1 MNGFDNDAQFQR
13 VWTYDGRVRSA
24 TVDIDRADPGADHRS
39 GLEQTVRVSK
49 MAGHL
54 VVPLS
59 GIGDGGLAVLDG
71 SSKGANRPLVR
82 AYATSGNA
90 SISVL
95 MYVDG
100 LIDDE
105 ADLTAHSSE
114 LIAALN
120 EIVNDLRPR

>member
-13 VWTYDGRVRSA
+13 VWAYDGRVRSA
-24 TVDIDRADPGADHRS
+24 TVDIDRANPGANHRG
-39 GLEQTVRVSK
+39 GLEQTMRVSK

-59 GIGDGGLAVLDG
+59 GIGDGGLAVLAS

-82 AYATSGNA
+82 AYASSGNA

-95 MYVDG
+95 VYVDG
-100 LIDDE
+100 VIDDE

-120 EIVNDLRPR
+120 ELVDDLRPR